1 MHRSY
6 DQWTDKNDSFNS
18 IIKRFQFRGTDCTLI
33 FHRYGVNINELHNL
47 QTKNKNY
54 SPIHCCFP
62 YTSLSTPTTYFLIAL
77 MSHSSKQY
85 LLVTMQFVIVRCKI
99 ITEILK
105 WKVIFSETITS
116 VWNRG
121 WIKSYRLFYS
131 TLLFLWTYR
140 AFKGSYKNSNFYE
153 LYKERNTDKVYKKKK
168 TQNFTESLYRTVL
181 NNSYV
186 RYTHFFTSCVL
197 NEKTS
202 GSKSIACADLWNEL
216 YMFASKK
223 STPKSMTSIWTRKA
237 LLTFKGLFSNHYR
250 SL

>member
-33 FHRYGVNINELHNL
+33 FHRYGVNINGLHNL
-47 QTKNKNY
+47 QIKNKNY
-54 SPIHCCFP
+54 SPIHCCFTH
-62 YTSLSTPTTYFLIAL
+62 TSLSTPTTYFLIAL

-121 WIKSYRLFYS
+121 WINPTDYF
-131 TLLFLWTYR
+131 TLLYC
-140 AFKGSYKNSNFYE
+140 FYE
-153 LYKERNTDKVYKKKK
+153 HIARLKVVTKIATSTSCIKKEIQTKFIRKKK

-181 NNSYV
+181 SNSYV

-202 GSKSIACADLWNEL
+202 GSKPIACADLWNEL
-216 YMFASKK
+216 YMFA
-223 STPKSMTSIWTRKA
+223 
-237 LLTFKGLFSNHYR
+237 
-250 SL
+250 